1 MKNIIFLFIIIIKT
15 FIGNAQVLV
24 LSNIDDETIG
34 LDKTQPFTK
43 VMDGGLTNFSLEEA
57 KLKFKNI
64 DSFNVLQSN
73 TVVSFTNH
81 YYWQS
86 INILNNTD
94 VNKTYYLESG
104 RPMTD
109 SIILYTILM
118 NGEIRKQISGD
129 AVPFSNRNFKHRK
142 GIFKIVIPAKQQIN
156 FYINQKSDGEVLDL
170 GLKLHAA
177 DEFILSNNNEQL
189 FNGLFYGVLLL
200 AGIIY
205 LFFYFALT
213 DKTFLYYA
221 LYVFTIGLMQF
232 ALDGMWF
239 QYFGPSAGM
248 LSLKGVILFAG
259 LGTLFFGLYG
269 KSYLKI
275 NNTYQYLN
283 WSYRIHVA
291 CVLVLIVL
299 VILPIPILSFSYVV
313 INALAI
319 MALLNVI
326 ISIIILKIKKI
337 EVDWFFTTGIISLIA
352 GIAVFLLNNFSLLP
366 NSFITANGSKFGTG
380 AEVIFLSLSMSNLI
394 RRLRSEK
401 EKAQAIALKKSE
413 DMNEL
418 KSYFM
423 SNMSHELR
431 TPLNAIMGI
440 ADVMIKE
447 NIDENIKANFEI
459 IKYSSNSLLSSVNDI
474 LDFDQIERGEFNLGK
489 AEFEPYLIFNL
500 LEKNIQ
506 KQALD
511 KGLILN
517 FEIDKNI
524 PQLLFGDGKRLIQII
539 NNVLNN
545 AIKFTNV
552 GQINAA
558 IKCENLNED
567 NLTLKIIVSDSGV
580 GISKE
585 KMDSIYEAFSQETI
599 NDKRKFGGLGLG
611 LAIVKK
617 LVNLFNGD
625 IVIESTVNQG
635 TKCIITLPF
644 IVINKQVEILPIVIE
659 NIGVVKNQPIKIT
672 HILVVEDNAINQLLM
687 KKILQKWENTTF
699 EIANHGG
706 ECLEMIQQ
714 QNYDLILMDLQMPV
728 MDGYEASIAIRAGKA
743 GFNNKNIPIIAITAD
758 VTDGAEKRVKDVG
771 MDIYLTK
778 PVNQDL
784 LYKTVCGLTEKNLQ
798 KV

>member
-34 LDKTQPFTK
+34 FNKTQPFTK

-73 TVVSFTNH
+73 TVISFTNH

-142 GIFKIVIPAKQQIN
+142 GIFKLVIPAKQQIN

-170 GLKLHAA
+170 GLKLHTA

-447 NIDENIKANFEI
+447 NIDEIIKANFEI

-524 PQLLFGDGKRLIQII
+524 PQLLFGDGKRLMQII